1 MANLRQAVAALL
13 LLLLGLTYRF
23 VILIES
29 LMFMRAGGGHESPG
43 RSPRVVR
50 LPPLSS
56 TSSSRVVPWGGGG
69 GTSRTATGGPGD
81 QTSSTSKAG
90 SPSISTTS
98 TMRTLLGFTKTAD
111 GYTTQTRLAGP
122 LDVWALGE

>member
-1 MANLRQAVAALL
+1 MGNLRRAVTV
-13 LLLLGLTYRF
+13 LLLLGLTYHF

-29 LMFMRAGGGHESPG
+29 LMFMRAGGGYDAPG

-81 QTSSTSKAG
+81 QASSTSKAG
-90 SPSISTTS
+90 SPSPSTTS
-98 TMRTLLGFTKTAD
+98 TTMRTLLGFTRTAD